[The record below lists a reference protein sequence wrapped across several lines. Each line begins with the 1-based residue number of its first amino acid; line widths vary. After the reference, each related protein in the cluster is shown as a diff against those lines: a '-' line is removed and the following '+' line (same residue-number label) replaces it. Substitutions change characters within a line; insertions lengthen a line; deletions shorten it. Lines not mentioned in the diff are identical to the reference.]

1 MRVAAL
7 AGADLLPAGE
17 VAAPT
22 QVKASTGI
30 RWLLASI
37 INEAEDETM
46 TAKIFCP
53 TDGSDHATVGVI
65 LAAEVAKATGGHLTV
80 CAVNIAHGGVR
91 GPTISHWKA
100 EEVRKLLADSEAVAK
115 SEGAADVGV
124 TEIVAREAAPAIIA
138 YAEQNG
144 YTHIVMGTGDKRG
157 LQRLVLGSVA
167 SEVAT
172 RAHCTVTIAR

>member
-1 MRVAAL
+1 
-7 AGADLLPAGE
+7 
-17 VAAPT
+17 
-22 QVKASTGI
+22 
-30 RWLLASI
+30 
-37 INEAEDETM
+37 M
-46 TAKIFCP
+46 TSKILCP

-65 LAAEVAKATGGHLTV
+65 LAAEVAKATGGHLTI

-100 EEVRKLLADSEAVAK
+100 EDVKKLLADGEALARK
-115 SEGAADVGV
+115 EGAADVGV

-157 LQRLVLGSVA
+157 VKRLVLGSVA
-167 SEVAT
+167 AEVAGQ
-172 RAHCTVTIAR
+172 AHCSVTVAR

>member
-1 MRVAAL
+1 MK
-7 AGADLLPAGE
+7 GMD
-17 VAAPT
+17 
-22 QVKASTGI
+22 
-30 RWLLASI
+30 
-37 INEAEDETM
+37 TM
-46 TAKIFCP
+46 TSKILCP

-65 LAAEVAKATGGHLTV
+65 LAAEVSKATGGHLTI

-100 EEVRKLLADSEAVAK
+100 EDVQKLLADAEALAR
-115 SEGAADVGV
+115 SEGAAEVGV

-167 SEVAT
+167 SEVAS

>member
-1 MRVAAL
+1 
-7 AGADLLPAGE
+7 
-17 VAAPT
+17 
-22 QVKASTGI
+22 
-30 RWLLASI
+30 
-37 INEAEDETM
+37 M
-46 TAKIFCP
+46 TSKILCP

-65 LAAEVAKATGGHLTV
+65 LAAEVAKATGGHLTI

-100 EEVRKLLADSEAVAK
+100 EDVQKLLADAEALARN
-115 SEGAADVGV
+115 EGAATVGV
-124 TEIVAREAAPAIIA
+124 TEIVSREAAPAIIA

>member
-1 MRVAAL
+1 MVGGRQ
-7 AGADLLPAGE
+7 
-17 VAAPT
+17 T
-22 QVKASTGI
+22 TVKGLDI
-30 RWLLASI
+30 
-37 INEAEDETM
+37 M
-46 TAKIFCP
+46 TSKILCP

-65 LAAEVAKATGGHLTV
+65 LAAEVAKATGGHLTI

-100 EEVRKLLADSEAVAK
+100 DEVAKLLTDSEAVARN
-115 SEGAADVGV
+115 EGATDVGV
-124 TEIVAREAAPAIIA
+124 TEIVAREPAPAIIA
-138 YAEQNG
+138 FAEQNG

>member
-1 MRVAAL
+1 
-7 AGADLLPAGE
+7 
-17 VAAPT
+17 
-22 QVKASTGI
+22 
-30 RWLLASI
+30 
-37 INEAEDETM
+37 M
-46 TAKIFCP
+46 TSKILCP

-65 LAAEVAKATGGHLTV
+65 LAAEVAKATGGHLTR

-100 EEVRKLLADSEAVAK
+100 EDVQKLLADGEALARK
-115 SEGAADVGV
+115 EGAADVGV